1 MTVVIT
7 IAAIMPVMFTVVT
20 VMIVIV
26 VALARLGY
34 DASRG
39 KRHNRHQKATPQY
52 ALKISHDCSVD
63 GTDSESNARRPRILS
78 STG

>member
-1 MTVVIT
+1 MTVVIM
-7 IAAIMPVMFTVVT
+7 IAAIMPVMFAVIT

-26 VALARLGY
+26 VAFARLSD
-34 DASRG
+34 DARRR
-39 KRHNRHQKATPQY
+39 KRHYRYQEATAQD

-63 GTDSESNARRPRILS
+63 YRAYEPNASYPRILS

>member
-1 MTVVIT
+1 MLTALMPGMFAVI
-7 IAAIMPVMFTVVT
+7 T

-26 VALARLGY
+26 VAFARLGD
-34 DASRG
+34 DARG
-39 KRHNRHQKATPQY
+39 RKRHYRHQKATAQD

-63 GTDSESNARRPRILS
+63 SINRDPNAFCPRFLS